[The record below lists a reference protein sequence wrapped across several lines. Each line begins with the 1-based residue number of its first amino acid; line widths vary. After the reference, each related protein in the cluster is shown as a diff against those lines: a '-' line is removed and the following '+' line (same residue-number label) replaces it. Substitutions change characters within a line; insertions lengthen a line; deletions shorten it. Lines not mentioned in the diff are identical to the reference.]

1 MLRSQ
6 RKEDEREGNK
16 GLNFAIFS
24 LHAIWHVLS
33 AEGQGKNVLEFAF
46 IPSIFFSQ
54 VQLRLQ
60 QVVSAPSDKKEDL
73 LKELEQF
80 AFRGIPNVSSPRIPD
95 AATAK
100 PAFGEAE
107 NCDGER
113 EPVRGETA
121 AETEEV
127 RCRLNKTRDKTFV
140 LYQKGFSHSANKE
153 KK

>member
-6 RKEDEREGNK
+6 RKEDKREGNK
-16 GLNFAIFS
+16 GLNFAIFPLACHLARFVRGRAGKKCSGICIYS
-24 LHAIWHVLS
+24 LD
-33 AEGQGKNVLEFAF
+33 
-46 IPSIFFSQ
+46 FFSQ

-60 QVVSAPSDKKEDL
+60 QVVSAPSEKKEDL

-113 EPVRGETA
+113 DPVRGETA

-127 RCRLNKTRDKTFV
+127 RCGLKKTRDKSFV
-140 LYQKGFSHSANKE
+140 MRPKGFSHCE
-153 KK
+153 